1 MFSGSGPINY
11 IKIPLRSILYAF
23 NCSTFRILSTTHVMH
38 SVVMRFYFN
47 ILLACCKP
55 LENNTRT
62 VGMSFQCF
70 TARVVQLMTVFLG
83 FYPT

>member
-1 MFSGSGPINY
+1 MLSGSGPINY

-23 NCSTFRILSTTHVMH
+23 ICSTFRILSTTHITH
-38 SVVMRFYFN
+38 SVVTRFYFK
-47 ILLACCKP
+47 ILKSCCKP

-62 VGMSFQCF
+62 IVMSFQCF
-70 TARVVQLMTVFLG
+70 TARVVQLMVVFLG

>member
-1 MFSGSGPINY
+1 MLSGRGPINY
-11 IKIPLRSILYAF
+11 IKIPHRSILYAF
-23 NCSTFRILSTTHVMH
+23 NCNTFRILSTTHIMH

-47 ILLACCKP
+47 ILHACWKP

-62 VGMSFQCF
+62 IVMSFQCF
-70 TARVVQLMTVFLG
+70 TARVVQLMIVFLG

>member
-1 MFSGSGPINY
+1 MFSGSGRINY
-11 IKIPLRSILYAF
+11 IKIPLSSILYAF
-23 NCSTFRILSTTHVMH
+23 ICSTLRILSTTHIMQ

-47 ILLACCKP
+47 ILHACWKP

-62 VGMSFQCF
+62 IVMSFQCF
-70 TARVVQLMTVFLG
+70 MARVVQSMVVFLD

>member
-1 MFSGSGPINY
+1 MLSGSGLINY

-23 NCSTFRILSTTHVMH
+23 ICSTFRILSTTHIMH

-47 ILLACCKP
+47 ISHACWKP

-62 VGMSFQCF
+62 IVLSFQCF
-70 TARVVQLMTVFLG
+70 TVRVVQLMVVFLG